1 MVSPAIKA
9 QGTTFEIE
17 TGTGGAKNITGIT
30 LGAIT
35 EVLSTAHGLLKGD
48 VVTFASIVGTTE
60 LNGVTAMIIATE
72 TGSMFFD
79 IDSSAYTPWSS
90 AGTATPVT
98 YTQILGVKS
107 FSKSGGGA
115 SEIDSTDLDSVAKEF
130 LSGLVDY
137 GEFSCEIHQK
147 IGSTGQDAVP

>member
-17 TGTGGAKNITGIT
+17 TGTGAGKTITGVT

-35 EVLSTAHGLLKGD
+35 EVLSTAHALSKGD
-48 VVTFASIVGTTE
+48 VVTFSAVGGTTE

-79 IDSSAYTPWSS
+79 IDSSGYGAWTSG
-90 AGTATPVT
+90 GTATPVT

-115 SEIDSTDLDSVAKEF
+115 SE
-130 LSGLVDY
+130 
-137 GEFSCEIHQK
+137 
-147 IGSTGQDAVP
+147 